1 VQIQTPTPLDLSE
14 AEFKAVEQYAQARGI
29 SVDEA
34 ATELARQAI
43 VSRYVRALRRSAQVV
58 RIDRR
63 RR

>member
-1 VQIQTPTPLDLSE
+1 MQIQTPTPLDLSE